1 MTPPHFF
8 PFSATVFI
16 NLLSRKHQ
24 RPGTRYWVKVTP
36 LVKESAWNPETE
48 MAAEESLDIHDVRS
62 RLGGWPIVE
71 AAVSYIQIFCV
82 LCLIMRIFAYLFLES
97 EYLNF
102 IIPKR
107 LIAWG

>member
-1 MTPPHFF
+1 M
-8 PFSATVFI
+8 
-16 NLLSRKHQ
+16 SRKHQ

-71 AAVSYIQIFCV
+71 AAVSYMNIFCV
-82 LCLIMRIFAYLFLES
+82 LDMRNSRIWIFELYYPQAPHCMGIIGYLGLSTF
-97 EYLNF
+97 
-102 IIPKR
+102 
-107 LIAWG
+107 